1 MKKLIL
7 LLLFLPAIGSIS
19 KAQTSSKTLLAQEIE
34 AFRNEAFKAIEVF
47 LNPRNDVK
55 TRVLALAKYPFIY
68 DQVQIQKVRE
78 IVLDNSANPA
88 LRSTG
93 LSKLINVL
101 PDDDELTNHVFKWVE
116 DKTIAKELRD
126 EALNTIRIL
135 SFSGFAMSGKN
146 QQFLTTARNLT
157 SDPDIK
163 FRAFAFDYLMAHGD
177 SFAQGLLI
185 KQLDN
190 RKTDLLPTVDML
202 RLLSLNPHG
211 DFLPTVFRVFKSPPN
226 KESKIEAMTILG
238 NYLPAKDMIV
248 SILKNK
254 KETNDMR
261 VVALGILNSSY
272 PDEFSTLTQN
282 ILTDETEPEN
292 LRVTA
297 VYMEM
302 FRRKSNQHRNKRTKP
317 DAFDISVKKLAES
330 GKTANIRNAGKSY
343 IENVSPKF

>member
-7 LLLFLPAIGSIS
+7 VLLFFPAVNLIS
-19 KAQTSSKTLLAQEIE
+19 KAQTSSKILLAQEIE
-34 AFRNEAFKAIEVF
+34 AFRDEVFKATEVF
-47 LNPRNDVK
+47 LNSRNDVN
-55 TRVLALAKYPFIY
+55 TRVAALSKYPFIY
-68 DQVQIQKVRE
+68 DQLQIQKMRE
-78 IVLDNSANPA
+78 LVLDKAVNPL

-93 LSKLINVL
+93 LSKLINLL
-101 PDDDELTNHVFKWVE
+101 PDDDELTNNVFKWVE
-116 DKTIAKELRD
+116 DRTVVKELRN

-157 SDPDIK
+157 SDPDVK
-163 FRAFAFDYLMAHGD
+163 FRRFAFDYLMAHGD

-185 KQLDN
+185 KQLEN
-190 RKTDLLPTVDML
+190 KKTDLLPTVDIL

-211 DFLPTVFRVFKSPPN
+211 DFLPTVFTVFKSAPN
-226 KESKIEAMTILG
+226 KESKIEAMAILG

-254 KETNDMR
+254 KETNDTR
-261 VVALGILNSSY
+261 VAALGILNSSY
-272 PDEFSTLTQN
+272 PDEFSKFTQN

-302 FRRKSNQHRNKRTKP
+302 FRRKSNQQRNKRTNP

-343 IENVSPKF
+343 IDNVSPKF